1 MIDTLRAPVC
11 VWLTGLPASG
21 KTTLA
26 RALVASLRARGRPVL
41 WLDGDDLRP
50 HLAGAGRYD
59 DEGRDAFYGALAHL
73 ARLGHEGGS
82 DVVVS
87 ATAHKRVWRER
98 ARAAIA
104 PGRFIE
110 VWVATA
116 QAVCALRDPKGLYR
130 ASREGEVR
138 ALPGVGSPYEAPLAA
153 EVVVDLGA
161 LAIDEAVA
169 VVGQELGEG

>member
-1 MIDTLRAPVC
+1 MSEPVC

-26 RALVASLRARGRPVL
+26 RALVADLRAQGRAIL
-41 WLDGDDLRP
+41 WLDSDDLRP

-73 ARLGHEGGS
+73 MRLGLAGGS

-87 ATAHKRVWRER
+87 ATAHRRAFRDR
-98 ARAAIA
+98 ARAAA
-104 PGRFIE
+104 GPGRFCE
-110 VWVATA
+110 VWVATPR
-116 QAVCALRDPKGLYR
+116 ALCMARDPKGLYR
-130 ASREGEVR
+130 ASREGGVST
-138 ALPGVGSPYEAPLAA
+138 LPGVGAAYEEPLAP

-161 LAIDEAVA
+161 LTIDEAVA
-169 VVGQELGEG
+169 IVVRAISARR